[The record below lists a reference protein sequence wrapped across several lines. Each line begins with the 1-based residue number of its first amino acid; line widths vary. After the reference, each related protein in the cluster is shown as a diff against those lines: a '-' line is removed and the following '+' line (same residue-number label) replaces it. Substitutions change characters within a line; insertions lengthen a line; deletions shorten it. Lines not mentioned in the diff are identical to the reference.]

1 MLGFAPTLA
10 VLLVDITVPL
20 PPMIIIL
27 LYVLLYIYDL
37 DCDSSIA
44 IINARSLC
52 VEIVI
57 ITIGPT
63 NDLL

>member
-1 MLGFAPTLA
+1 LLGFAPTLA

-20 PPMIIIL
+20 LPMIIL

-52 VEIVI
+52 VAIVI